1 MKLATLLLGLALA
14 AAACSKG
21 APSDCERAVRHLLFE
36 LTTPRGAPPP
46 SEQEAEIIRQVAATT
61 VPTCE
66 REGLSAAQL
75 DCILAART
83 AEDFPALLKCPAI
96 AERRPSWIIGG
107 P

>member
-1 MKLATLLLGLALA
+1 MKLATLVLGVALL

-21 APSDCERAVRHLLFE
+21 APSDCQRAVHHVLFD
-36 LTTPRGAPPP
+36 LTTPRGTQPP
-46 SEQEAEIIRQVAATT
+46 SGQEAEIIRQVEAMT
-61 VPTCE
+61 VPACE
-66 REGLSAAQL
+66 REGLSAAQR
-75 DCILAART
+75 DCILAARA